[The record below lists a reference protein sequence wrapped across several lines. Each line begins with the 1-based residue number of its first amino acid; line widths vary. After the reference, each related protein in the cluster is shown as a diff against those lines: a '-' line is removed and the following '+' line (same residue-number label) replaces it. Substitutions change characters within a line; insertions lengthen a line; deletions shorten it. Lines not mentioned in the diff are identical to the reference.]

1 VLTAF
6 LASEGFAMRLR
17 QTLALAAALGAL
29 SAGPALAQDD
39 DVSVEF
45 NIGAAT
51 DYVFR
56 GVSNTDENP
65 QVFGGVDVTA
75 GLFYAGVWAS
85 NVDYDDGTDAEF
97 DIYAGFSPTLGAVS
111 FDFGA
116 LYYAYIDAP
125 SGADYNYLELQAKA
139 SVPAGPVTLGAG
151 FYYVPDS
158 YGHVDTSAYYEVN
171 GEFAAT
177 DKLSFSAALGR
188 QTFDGPG
195 DYTTWNVGAGYQLTD
210 NLGLDLRY
218 HDTDKHSFGKLY
230 DSRVVLSAK
239 VTF

>member
-1 VLTAF
+1 MTP
-6 LASEGFAMRLR
+6 RI
-17 QTLALAAALGAL
+17 TLALAAALGVL
-29 SAGPALAQDD
+29 SAGPAMAQDGD
-39 DVSVEF
+39 ISVDF
-45 NIGAAT
+45 NLGAAT

-65 QVFGGVDVTA
+65 QVFGGVDVSS
-75 GLFYAGVWAS
+75 GIFYAGVWAT
-85 NVDYDDGTDAEF
+85 NVDFDDGTDAEV
-97 DIYAGFSPTLGAVS
+97 DLYVGVTPTVGAVS

-116 LYYAYIDAP
+116 LYYVYVDAP

-139 SVPAGPVTLGAG
+139 SVPLGPATFGAG
-151 FYYVPDS
+151 LYYVPDS
-158 YGHVDTSAYYEVN
+158 YGHVDTSMYYEVN
-171 GEFAAT
+171 AEYAPT
-177 DKLSFSAALGR
+177 EKLVLSAALGR

-195 DYTTWNVGAGYQLTD
+195 DYTTWNIGAGYQLTD

-218 HDTDKHSFGKLY
+218 HDTDKHSFGKTY

>member
-1 VLTAF
+1 
-6 LASEGFAMRLR
+6 MRLR
-17 QTLALAAALGAL
+17 KILALAAVSSALAV
-29 SAGPALAQDD
+29 GPALAQDD
-39 DVSVEF
+39 EVSVEF

-65 QVFGGVDVTA
+65 QVFGGVDVSA
-75 GLFYAGVWAS
+75 GLFYAGVWVS
-85 NVDYDDGTDAEF
+85 NVDYNDGTDAEY
-97 DIYAGFSPTLGAVS
+97 DLYAGISPTVGAVS

-116 LYYAYIDAP
+116 LYYGYVDAP

-139 SVPAGPVTLGAG
+139 SVPAGPVTLGTG

-158 YGHVDTSAYYEVN
+158 YGHVDSSAYYEVN
-171 GEFAAT
+171 GEYSAT

>member
-1 VLTAF
+1 
-6 LASEGFAMRLR
+6 MRLR
-17 QTLALAAALGAL
+17 QTLALAAVLGAFA
-29 SAGPALAQDD
+29 AGPALAQDD
-39 DVSVEF
+39 GLSVEF

-65 QVFGGVDVTA
+65 QVFGGVDVSS
-75 GLFYAGVWAS
+75 GLFYAGVWVS

-97 DIYAGFSPTLGAVS
+97 DLYAGISPSLGAVS

-116 LYYAYIDAP
+116 LYYGYVDAP

-139 SVPAGPVTLGAG
+139 EVPLGPATLGTG

-158 YGHVDTSAYYEVN
+158 YGHVDHSAYYEVN
-171 GEFAAT
+171 AAFSAT
-177 DKLSFSAALGR
+177 DKVSLSGALGR
-188 QTFDGPG
+188 QTFDGGG
-195 DYTTWNVGAGYQLTD
+195 DYTTWNAGVGYALTD
-210 NLGLDLRY
+210 NVGFDLRY
-218 HDTDKHSFGKLY
+218 HDTDKHRFGKLY
-230 DSRVVLSAK
+230 DSRVVLSLE